1 MPSTTFQTELKKI
14 KELNEDDNIDG
25 FIVQLPISKLDEQS
39 TNVIVDPSKDVD
51 GSHPENW
58 ENGTGYEYFY
68 SSNSLE
74 FWNCYL

>member
-1 MPSTTFQTELKKI
+1 M
-14 KELNEDDNIDG
+14 
-25 FIVQLPISKLDEQS
+25 SKVP
-39 TNVIVDPSKDVD
+39 NVIVDPSKDVD